1 MSLGKKPYKQL
12 PDKDL
17 LTSGEIILFFRISYR
32 TLMRWIEKK
41 ILVPI
46 KEGGILYFK
55 RADIIK
61 KLGGEE

>member
-1 MSLGKKPYKQL
+1 MSLGNKPYKHL

-17 LTSGEIILFFRISYR
+17 LTSSEIITFFRISYR
-32 TLMRWIEKK
+32 TLMRWIPKK
-41 ILVPI
+41 TLVAI

-61 KLGGEE
+61 KFGGE